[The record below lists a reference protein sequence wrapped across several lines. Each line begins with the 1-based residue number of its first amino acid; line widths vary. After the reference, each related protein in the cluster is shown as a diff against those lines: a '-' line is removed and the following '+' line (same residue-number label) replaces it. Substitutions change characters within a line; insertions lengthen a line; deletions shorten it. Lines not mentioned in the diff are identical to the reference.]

1 MYLVFRKDKNI
12 ILSIDLNEYEFD
24 DLIFGRD
31 SVKELLFIKTIKEN
45 SDFGSL
51 KPLYDLLYNNYKD
64 ADETLLVYSDNLY
77 NVIHFPIKNI
87 LYRDMHY
94 MHERTMEVQEYLS
107 IRFIEDNMIEYNNEK
122 ENFECSRQC
131 SYYDFSFCN
140 KYNEEIINKE
150 ICEQCKLEMEPIFY
164 KYI

>member
-51 KPLYDLLYNNYKD
+51 KPLYDLLYNNYK
-64 ADETLLVYSDNLY
+64 TQM
-77 NVIHFPIKNI
+77 K
-87 LYRDMHY
+87 HY
-94 MHERTMEVQEYLS
+94 
-107 IRFIEDNMIEYNNEK
+107 
-122 ENFECSRQC
+122 
-131 SYYDFSFCN
+131 
-140 KYNEEIINKE
+140 
-150 ICEQCKLEMEPIFY
+150 
-164 KYI
+164 